1 MVPGNLFSAAALAA
15 SVYLPEGRPHSR
27 CEQSE
32 KKWIPGQAPGAVSR
46 KFRVP
51 KKTSW
56 RSRKK
61 VGKRQKVGR
70 KTAENGSE
78 NGRKWVGKWQKMGQK
93 GVENGSANKKK
104 VFQ

>member
-32 KKWIPGQAPGAVSR
+32 KKMNSRAQAPGAVSR

-51 KKTSW
+51 KKASW
-56 RSRKK
+56 RS
-61 VGKRQKVGR
+61 
-70 KTAENGSE
+70 
-78 NGRKWVGKWQKMGQK
+78 
-93 GVENGSANKKK
+93 
-104 VFQ
+104 